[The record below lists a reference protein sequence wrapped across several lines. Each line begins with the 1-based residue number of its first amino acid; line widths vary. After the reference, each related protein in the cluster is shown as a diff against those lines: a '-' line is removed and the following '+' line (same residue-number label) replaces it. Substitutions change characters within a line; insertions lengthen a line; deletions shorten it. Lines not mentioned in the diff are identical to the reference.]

1 MTLYKPTISLRRLV
15 VLKDQRR
22 VLDADFHNGVNVV
35 RGHNS
40 SGKTTALD
48 FIAYA
53 LGAENIPWK
62 QEALLC
68 DETIAEVLLNA
79 SPVTL
84 RRPVNDKPINPMLIF
99 WGPMEKAIEA
109 PFTEWQSYPFK
120 RSPSKISFTQAIL
133 LGLNLPDAQGD
144 GASNLTMHQF
154 LRVLYADQPSLHSP
168 IFRVDTFDS
177 ALTRETVGN
186 YLCGIY
192 NDNLYSSQLERRNLE
207 KEVAQ
212 LETEL
217 RSIFTVLAK
226 SQKNTGFE
234 FIGSQ
239 IQAVE
244 LEQNLALTELT
255 RLKTERVV
263 EKGTKSKQPD
273 AQLRTALNLAK
284 AELVNA
290 QETLVRIE
298 FEVSDSQQ
306 FINELRLRLLN
317 LDESNAARD
326 YLGSLAFSFC
336 PGCLSPIPIPEENG
350 KNCTLCKN
358 PLTGATGDAQML
370 RMRNE
375 LRIQLEESL
384 QIVNLRTKEIQEI
397 KNYLPTLKQNLR
409 TLEKRYQSSSQTWSS
424 ELENAI
430 EALARRIGELDQE
443 TKALYENQRLAE
455 VIRQLQ
461 NQRDII
467 YQKINDLNS
476 KIESAT
482 YSQELQK
489 KAVSLEIA
497 NTLGRLL
504 RKDFHRQEE
513 FKKAEN
519 IQFSFTDN
527 IISVDGATQ
536 FSESATVV
544 LRHLFHVALLS
555 ASCKIP
561 EMRLPRFLILDGIE
575 DGGMELGRSH
585 RLQEIIVEEC
595 KTFSC
600 DYQLIFATSQI
611 APNLETPEFVV
622 SRAFSE
628 KRRSLDIL

>member
-1 MTLYKPTISLRRLV
+1 MTLYKPTISLRHLV
-15 VLKDQRR
+15 VLKDKRR

-35 RGHNS
+35 RGQNS

-68 DETIAEVLLNA
+68 DETIAEVHLNGL
-79 SPVTL
+79 PVTL
-84 RRPVNDKPINPMLIF
+84 RRPVNPNPINPMKIF
-99 WGPMEKAIEA
+99 WGPMKKALEA
-109 PFTEWQSYPFK
+109 PFTEWEFYPFK

-133 LGLNLPDAQGD
+133 LGLGLPDAQGD

-168 IFRVDTFDS
+168 IFRADTFDS

-192 NDNLYSSQLERRNLE
+192 NDVLYSAQLERRTLE

-212 LETEL
+212 LEAEL
-217 RSIFTVLAK
+217 KSIFTVLAK
-226 SQKNTGFE
+226 SQKNTGIE
-234 FIGSQ
+234 FLGSQ

-244 LEQNLALTELT
+244 LERDLALTELT
-255 RLKTERVV
+255 RLKKERVL
-263 EKGTKSKQPD
+263 EKGKRSKEPD
-273 AQLRTALNLAK
+273 AELRTALNLAK
-284 AELVNA
+284 SNLIKAEEDL
-290 QETLVRIE
+290 LRLE
-298 FEVSDSQQ
+298 FEIADSQQ
-306 FINELRLRLLN
+306 FIAEVRVRLLN

-350 KNCTLCKN
+350 KSCTLCKN
-358 PLTGATGDAQML
+358 PLTGAAGDAQML

-375 LRIQLEESL
+375 LRIQLIESQ
-384 QIVNLRTKEIQEI
+384 QIVDVRSKQVQEI
-397 KNYLPTLKQNLR
+397 RSYVPTLKQNLR
-409 TLEKRYQSSSQTWSS
+409 ALEKKFQSSSQVWSS
-424 ELENAI
+424 ELENAL
-430 EALARRIGELDQE
+430 EALARRVGELDQE
-443 TKALYENQRLAE
+443 VKALYENQRLAE

-461 NQRDII
+461 ERRDTIYRDIEGL
-467 YQKINDLNS
+467 DS

-482 YSQELQK
+482 YSQEQQK
-489 KAVSLEIA
+489 KAVYLEIA
-497 NTLGRLL
+497 STLGRLL
-504 RKDFHRQEE
+504 RQDFHRQEE

-536 FSESATVV
+536 FSESSTVV

-555 ASCKIP
+555 AACKIP
-561 EMRLPRFLILDGIE
+561 EMRFPRLLILDGIE
-575 DGGMELGRSH
+575 DGGMELERSH
-585 RLQEIIVEEC
+585 RLQEIIATEC
-595 KTFSC
+595 KTFLC
-600 DYQLIFATSQI
+600 EYQLIFATSQI
-611 APNLETPEFVV
+611 APNLEKPEFVV

-628 KRRSLDIL
+628 QRRSLDIL